1 MDSVAAGKKS
11 RKNPRKKENNSV
23 SQNNNNINP
32 FTNLNNFKSIKVPE
46 KFEEKEKLLSSL
58 KNAVGDIDLQ
68 MKTLK
73 SKREY
78 YNEIVEVLEREIK
91 ERRERQLQI
100 NRDNSEISVIQE
112 ELYSKLLLNFY
123 SFI

>member
-11 RKNPRKKENNSV
+11 RKNPKKKENNA
-23 SQNNNNINP
+23 SQNNNIINP